1 LATATGFAGAFAEG
15 AEKVDVLFVDADF
28 EKTEPEPDDLEEEKL
43 ELDLEKEL
51 LLLRAIIS
59 DCVRT
64 RPQHNKARTH
74 FFIIRTPFLK
84 MNVCVYFF
92 ERSQYYT

>member
-1 LATATGFAGAFAEG
+1 MLNLVLATATGFAGAFAEG

-74 FFIIRTPFLK
+74 TDSFFKNECL
-84 MNVCVYFF
+84 CVFF
-92 ERSQYYT
+92 